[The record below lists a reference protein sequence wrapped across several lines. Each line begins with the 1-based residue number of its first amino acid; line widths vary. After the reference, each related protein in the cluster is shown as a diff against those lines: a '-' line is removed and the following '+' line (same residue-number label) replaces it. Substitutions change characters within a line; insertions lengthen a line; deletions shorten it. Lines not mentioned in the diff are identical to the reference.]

1 MTPLARTLQT
11 ALLLVALAVVCYLLA
26 RECALTWRKR

>member
-11 ALLLVALAVVCYLLA
+11 ALLLVGFVFVCYLLA
-26 RECALTWRKR
+26 RECALTWRKP